1 MLLGEGGGIS
11 AAKGLFAGQF
21 QGKPFL
27 SLQPEPSGLLQ
38 EGVSGVSKPWP
49 VDSLI
54 LSFRRCPLQTC
65 WSREVCASRP
75 THSASPGLG
84 WGCRELGISPNGNR
98 TFNPVGAAFQDQS
111 SLSRSS
117 LDSQQEPKATSG
129 SHRGLR
135 LARAFQLKTR
145 RRPRCPACQ
154 PLAQITFATAP
165 ESFQGPTGTRDL
177 RPAAWLTLGAGGW
190 RVGII
195 HPFRL

>member
-1 MLLGEGGGIS
+1 MQDNFRASPSFPYSLNH
-11 AAKGLFAGQF
+11 
-21 QGKPFL
+21 QG
-27 SLQPEPSGLLQ
+27 SCRR
-38 EGVSGVSKPWP
+38 GVSWVSKPWP

-75 THSASPGLG
+75 THSASPGLR

-98 TFNPVGAAFQDQS
+98 TFNPMGAAFQDQS

-117 LDSQQEPKATSG
+117 LDSQQEAKATSG

-154 PLAQITFATAP
+154 PLAQITFTTAP

-177 RPAAWLTLGAGGW
+177 RPAAWLTLGGGGEGW
-190 RVGII
+190 Y
-195 HPFRL
+195 HPSIQTLISLQVPLLS